1 MITTL
6 SALAPATRAAAESWL
21 ATATDTLDADLAA
34 GLRDELQGA
43 LLEGL
48 DADAT
53 PADVAALAARIGPL
67 ADDPVGAPHDR
78 RVGTFA
84 GIPYDWRP
92 PTGARIKA
100 NLWDPASDRL
110 FKPRSFGAGW
120 DLNFGALA
128 VKLGLLEPDAEDAPF
143 TQTPD
148 AAFALAAA
156 LPAALAAAVGLHYAA
171 RGASLPERLPS
182 HWSLA
187 GHPDRWIAKRRAAAQ
202 DVVLTTAAAAASA
215 AASAS
220 RGDRPSRA
228 GVQAVAATL
237 ATIGAFVTV
246 QRSLDDKPRWWV
258 APLFA
263 KLAFGAAGTTLVG
276 LALAG
281 RAAEQR
287 RDLGSAS

>member
-21 ATATDTLDADLAA
+21 ATATGTLDADLAA

-143 TQTPD
+143 TRRRTPPSPSRPPCLPRSPRRW
-148 AAFALAAA
+148 ACTTRPGVRHSRSAF
-156 LPAALAAAVGLHYAA
+156 PAIGASPDIPIAGSPSAA
-171 RGASLPERLPS
+171 RRPRMSCSPRRRQQPPPLPPRAVVTARPAQGYRPL
-182 HWSLA
+182 
-187 GHPDRWIAKRRAAAQ
+187 RRPWPR
-202 DVVLTTAAAAASA
+202 SA
-215 AASAS
+215 
-220 RGDRPSRA
+220 
-228 GVQAVAATL
+228 
-237 ATIGAFVTV
+237 
-246 QRSLDDKPRWWV
+246 RS
-258 APLFA
+258 
-263 KLAFGAAGTTLVG
+263 
-276 LALAG
+276 
-281 RAAEQR
+281 
-287 RDLGSAS
+287 